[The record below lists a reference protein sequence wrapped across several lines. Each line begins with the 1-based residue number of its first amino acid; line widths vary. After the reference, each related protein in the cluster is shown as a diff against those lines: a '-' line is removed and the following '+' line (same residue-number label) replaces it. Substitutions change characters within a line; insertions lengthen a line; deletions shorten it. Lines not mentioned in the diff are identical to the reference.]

1 MQFKA
6 SSGYLQ
12 NTESLE
18 LQSIT
23 INDRESN
30 TLTVY
35 GSNTAGS
42 FSNEITGSNDVY
54 DLTVPNTHSF
64 IANGMINHNTGRFSS
79 KDPNVQNIP
88 SHALDIR
95 HQFRATPAM
104 EKTSDCEET
113 DEGIVVTL
121 GSYDTVYMADGT
133 EKDVIDLQV
142 GDTIIL
148 LNNRKEVQGIV
159 KSISDQAP
167 NTCLCLDV

>member
-1 MQFKA
+1 MVQRV
-6 SSGYLQ
+6 
-12 NTESLE
+12 EP
-18 LQSIT
+18 
-23 INDRESN
+23 
-30 TLTVY
+30 
-35 GSNTAGS
+35 AGC
-42 FSNEITGSNDVY
+42 FDVY
-54 DLTVPNTHSF
+54 DIEVEDIHNF
-64 IANGMINHNTGRFSS
+64 IANEICVHNSS

-121 GSYDTVYMADGT
+121 GSYDTVYMADGS
-133 EKDVIDLQV
+133 EKDVIDLRV

-148 LNNRKEVQGIV
+148 LNNGKEVQGIV

-167 NTCLCLDV
+167 NTCLCFDVI